1 MPQAGQPRQSCPAP
15 GPTQL
20 LRPHPGAPASTDSR
34 AERGSPKDQELG
46 GEARPRASARP
57 CTPAAGALPG
67 LRAARCEAP
76 PARQGRDSRPFAP
89 YLRAG
94 PHRPPATTA
103 AGGRERSQRA
113 GPDHAAASVPPL
125 GPRLPPPFR
134 VCRAVSGSLCVWG
147 GGRIPSAAPPPV
159 PEMARQGLS
168 RALVTASW
176 LAEAVQAGRVGAGL
190 RVLDASWYP
199 PKERNARQEFK
210 ERHIPGASFFDIE
223 ECRDKSSPYDFML
236 PSESHFADYVGGLGV
251 SNDTH
256 VVVYDGDEVGTFYA
270 PRAWWM
276 FRAFGHKEVS
286 VLNGG
291 FKNWVKEGY
300 PVTAEVTQPTPA
312 VFKARLNKALVKTFE
327 EMVQNVSSLKFQVVD
342 SRPEG
347 RFRGTELD
355 QGNGGGTGTYPQT
368 G

>member
-1 MPQAGQPRQSCPAP
+1 
-15 GPTQL
+15 
-20 LRPHPGAPASTDSR
+20 
-34 AERGSPKDQELG
+34 
-46 GEARPRASARP
+46 
-57 CTPAAGALPG
+57 
-67 LRAARCEAP
+67 
-76 PARQGRDSRPFAP
+76 
-89 YLRAG
+89 
-94 PHRPPATTA
+94 
-103 AGGRERSQRA
+103 
-113 GPDHAAASVPPL
+113 
-125 GPRLPPPFR
+125 
-134 VCRAVSGSLCVWG
+134 
-147 GGRIPSAAPPPV
+147 
-159 PEMARQGLS
+159 
-168 RALVTASW
+168 
-176 LAEAVQAGRVGAGL
+176 
-190 RVLDASWYP
+190 YP
-199 PKERNARQEFK
+199 PKERNARQEFN

-291 FKNWVKEGY
+291 FKNWVKEGH

-312 VFKARLNKALVKTFE
+312 VFKARLNKALVKTFD

-355 QGNGGGTGTYPQT
+355 QGLESGHIPGAVNIPFHSFLSETGHEKSIEEIQEIFREKKVDLSKPLTATCRKGVTACQIALAAFLCGKRDVAVYDGSWSEWFHRAPPHYKVSESKRSK
-368 G
+368 

>member
-1 MPQAGQPRQSCPAP
+1 MLGGQA
-15 GPTQL
+15 
-20 LRPHPGAPASTDSR
+20 RPH
-34 AERGSPKDQELG
+34 
-46 GEARPRASARP
+46 ASAR
-57 CTPAAGALPG
+57 TENTGSRG
-67 LRAARCEAP
+67 L
-76 PARQGRDSRPFAP
+76 
-89 YLRAG
+89 AG
-94 PHRPPATTA
+94 PRRRPLRTPRVDEA
-103 AGGRERSQRA
+103 AI
-113 GPDHAAASVPPL
+113 AAASPRTSVL
-125 GPRLPPPFR
+125 GLAARQPRPPPKGGSAPSGLVLAVRPPPCRPSGRASRRHF
-134 VCRAVSGSLCVWG
+134 VCRAASGSVCEGSVAR
-147 GGRIPSAAPPPV
+147 GRRPRRC
-159 PEMARQGLS
+159 PEMARQSLS

-176 LAEAVQAGRVGAGL
+176 LAEAVRAGRVGAGL

-291 FKNWVKEGY
+291 FKNWVKEGH

-312 VFKARLNKALVKTFE
+312 VFKARLNRALVKTFE
-327 EMVQNVSSLKFQVVD
+327 EMVQNVSSLNFQVVD

-355 QGNGGGTGTYPQT
+355 QGNGGGTGTCPRM

>member
-1 MPQAGQPRQSCPAP
+1 
-15 GPTQL
+15 
-20 LRPHPGAPASTDSR
+20 
-34 AERGSPKDQELG
+34 
-46 GEARPRASARP
+46 
-57 CTPAAGALPG
+57 
-67 LRAARCEAP
+67 
-76 PARQGRDSRPFAP
+76 
-89 YLRAG
+89 
-94 PHRPPATTA
+94 
-103 AGGRERSQRA
+103 
-113 GPDHAAASVPPL
+113 
-125 GPRLPPPFR
+125 
-134 VCRAVSGSLCVWG
+134 
-147 GGRIPSAAPPPV
+147 
-159 PEMARQGLS
+159 MARQGLS
-168 RALVTASW
+168 RALVSASW
-176 LAEAVQAGRVGAGL
+176 LAEALRAGRVGAGL

-291 FKNWVKEGY
+291 FKNWVKEGH

-312 VFKARLNKALVKTFE
+312 VFKARLNRALVKTFE
-327 EMVQNVSSLKFQVVD
+327 EMVQNVSSLNFQVVD

-355 QGNGGGTGTYPQT
+355 QGLKSGHIPGAVNIPFHSFLSETGHEKSIEEIQEIFREKKVDLSKPLTATCRKGVTACQIALAAFLCGKHDVAVYDGSWSEWFHRAPPHYKVSEMKRSKA
-368 G
+368 